1 MVLHL
6 QHLVLVVVSLCII
19 SRAVEVE
26 AGDHNLRR
34 VVKEET
40 TTTKKNDDNSAIDN
54 NNKHTNHL
62 AVFNYGCSGSSA
74 FVHMTRELIDAH
86 GYHALGGKSE
96 ITKPQKNKYY
106 ESAKQKLLLAGN
118 EEGHK
123 LSQKRIVQEAMNQ
136 TILNAESHNQTVV
149 FKVNP
154 KNMGLVLDEQHGL
167 RLMNVKFVQ
176 FYRSNYLDHAL
187 CEVRDCMVRGKPLGY
202 PVFANGTR
210 TDLCFFRRKNK
221 NKHLKVQAYFTNP
234 TVLVDYLK
242 HWAERLEK
250 EQSTIPY
257 SKLSTGER
265 FSAEDL
271 YGFEYTND
279 AQVFERSKVEWMRLL
294 SYTIDEPNEDVVVKF
309 LKKYQGSLT
318 LHPSKDLIYNYDEVV
333 NALKDGGID
342 YYLNYPDD
350 DENEPEPGPD
360 VVQIEHPTAEE
371 EVEGADLEDMIDE
384 EEDTD
389 DDDDDELELGKWKD
403 EE

>member
-19 SRAVEVE
+19 SRVVEVE
-26 AGDHNLRR
+26 AGDHNNLRR

-40 TTTKKNDDNSAIDN
+40 T

-74 FVHMTRELIDAH
+74 FVQMTRELIDAH

-118 EEGHK
+118 KEGHK
-123 LSQKRIVQEAMNQ
+123 LSKNRIVQEAMNQ
-136 TILNAESHNQTVV
+136 TILNAESRNQTVV

-154 KNMGLVLDEQHGL
+154 HNMGLILDEQHGL

-202 PVFANGTR
+202 PVFATNGTR
-210 TDLCFFRRKNK
+210 TDLCFFRRKK
-221 NKHLKVQAYFTNP
+221 INKHIKVQAYFTNP

-271 YGFEYTND
+271 YGFEYTHD

-294 SYTIDEPNEDVVVKF
+294 SYTIDEPNEDVVVNF

-350 DENEPEPGPD
+350 DDDDNENEPEPGPGPD

-389 DDDDDELELGKWKD
+389 DTDDDDELELGKWKD